1 MWSDPDFIEAVDRM
15 EAAVA
20 QAAAPEAVVA
30 QAAHDSA
37 PFWPLDKVRLTLA
50 PRQADEDWFTKPAD
64 MVDFVFF
71 RPCFRSDGVQRSAKL
86 RMRINVT
93 SLAGLNKA
101 FRQRRLRSKPEA
113 NFIGHVAEICLLA
126 PLQRQD
132 KNSRNHW
139 IYLVDA
145 NGQHRVTTQLF
156 PADKDP
162 FAFGQAC
169 PDIEFGDIRRKAGSL
184 FPRAMLHCLVRQRNP
199 ESHPNWSVIPYLKRN
214 RGATSAKKK
223 YSITIH
229 GLTLHWP
236 LRILCRPIAVSRRQ
250 GAVCRSRREAGNQ

>member
-1 MWSDPDFIEAVDRM
+1 MSGHLLPKLQLKTSLLAPRRLRLHLCHRPTTRLCDEHMWSDPDFIEAVDRM

-71 RPCFRSDGVQRSAKL
+71 RPCFRLDGVQRSAKL

-101 FRQRRLRSKPEA
+101 FRQRRLRGKP
-113 NFIGHVAEICLLA
+113 GPTSLA
-126 PLQRQD
+126 T
-132 KNSRNHW
+132 W
-139 IYLVDA
+139 
-145 NGQHRVTTQLF
+145 
-156 PADKDP
+156 
-162 FAFGQAC
+162 
-169 PDIEFGDIRRKAGSL
+169 
-184 FPRAMLHCLVRQRNP
+184 PRFVCSP
-199 ESHPNWSVIPYLKRN
+199 
-214 RGATSAKKK
+214 
-223 YSITIH
+223 
-229 GLTLHWP
+229 
-236 LRILCRPIAVSRRQ
+236 LCRDRTKTAATTGSTWSMQTASIA
-250 GAVCRSRREAGNQ
+250 